1 MTVLLFLKDFL
12 LASLGLAAS
21 LFLGVF
27 LFGLLIQFI
36 SQLSFKSLANA
47 FGPVGTYFVAWIGTP
62 IHESGHAIF
71 CLIFGHRI
79 AEIHFFK
86 PDETTGT
93 IGFVYHKWNPK
104 NPYQVIG
111 NFFIGIGPMVLG
123 SAVLFAL
130 FYYLIPGSHGAWSSI
145 IDNVGS
151 IEKGASFMT
160 YLTAF
165 KDAAL
170 SIITLVFTWSNLGLW
185 QFWVFLYLSICVA
198 SNIRLSWADFK
209 GSLSAIGCIILPLL
223 IVTLILML
231 AGKGTDYFFPYLA
244 PAVGLVYSLLTLA
257 LVMGIAGFLV
267 IYFLSA
273 VIYGLKNRSVLN
285 PFR

>member
-1 MTVLLFLKDFL
+1 MSVLLFLKDFL
-12 LASLGLAAS
+12 FASLGLMAS

-27 LFGLLIQFI
+27 IFGLLIQFI

-47 FGPVGTYFVAWIGTP
+47 FGPAGTYVVAWLGTP

-104 NPYQVIG
+104 NPYHVIG

-123 SAVLFAL
+123 SAVLFGL
-130 FYYLIPGSHGAWSSI
+130 FYFLIPGSHGAWGSILDTMGSLDKGSSI
-145 IDNVGS
+145 M
-151 IEKGASFMT
+151 A

-165 KDAAL
+165 RDTAF
-170 SIITLVFTWSNLGLW
+170 SIITLVFTWSNLGIW
-185 QFWVFLYLSICVA
+185 QFWVFLYVSISVA

-209 GSLSAIGCIILPLL
+209 GSLSAIGCVIIPIL
-223 IVTLILML
+223 ILTLVLML
-231 AGKGTDYFFPYLA
+231 AGRGSDTFFPYLA
-244 PAVGLVYSLLTLA
+244 PALGLIYSLLTLA
-257 LVMGIAGFLV
+257 LVMGLTGFII
-267 IYFLSA
+267 IYFFSNF
-273 VIYGLKNRSVLN
+273 VYWLKNRRLLN

>member
-12 LASLGLAAS
+12 LAALGLMAS

-27 LFGLLIQFI
+27 IFGLLIQFI

-47 FGPVGTYFVAWIGTP
+47 FGPGGTYVVAWIGTP
-62 IHESGHAIF
+62 IHEIGHAIF
-71 CLIFGHRI
+71 CLIFGHKI
-79 AEIHFFK
+79 AEMHLFK

-104 NPYQVIG
+104 NPYQVMG

-123 SAVLFAL
+123 SAVLFGL
-130 FYYLIPGSHGAWSSI
+130 FYFLIPGSHGTWSSI
-145 IDNVGS
+145 IDNMGS
-151 IEKGASFMT
+151 IEKGSSIVT
-160 YLTAF
+160 WLIAF

-170 SIITLVFTWSNLGLW
+170 SVITLVFTWSNLGIW
-185 QFWVFLYLSICVA
+185 QFWVFLYVSISVA

-209 GSLSAIGCIILPLL
+209 GSLSAIGCVIIPIL
-223 IVTLILML
+223 IFTLVLML
-231 AGKGTDYFFPYLA
+231 AGRGSETFFPYLA
-244 PAVGLVYSLLTLA
+244 PALGLVYSLLTLA
-257 LVMGIAGFLV
+257 LVMGLAGFII
-267 IYFLSA
+267 IYFFSNL
-273 VIYGLKNRSVLN
+273 IYWLKNRRMLN